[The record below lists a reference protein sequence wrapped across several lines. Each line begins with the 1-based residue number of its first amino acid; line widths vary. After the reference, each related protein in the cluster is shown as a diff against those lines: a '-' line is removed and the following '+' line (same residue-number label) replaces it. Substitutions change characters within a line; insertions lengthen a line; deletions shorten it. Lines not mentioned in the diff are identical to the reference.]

1 MIKEKHKKR
10 IAKADTKKM
19 KIKAFPGKEGR
30 PGKIVTRS
38 STSKISIPALL
49 FTEEE
54 SKILLSLMDKVE
66 RDRAK
71 GIIYK

>member
-10 IAKADTKKM
+10 TAKTDSNRVV
-19 KIKAFPGKEGR
+19 IKAFPGKDGK
-30 PGKIVTRS
+30 PGTIVTKS

-71 GIIYK
+71 GVIYK